1 MDEIKVSVLVPI
13 FNVEKY
19 IDQCLASLKK
29 QEVSGLEIICIDDG
43 STDKSGLIADK
54 FAEEDERFRVIH
66 KLNTGYGDSMNI
78 GMDAAKGEYIAV
90 LEGDDFAS
98 KDMVNRLYCTAKEH
112 NADIVKSN
120 YYEYKGDDESII
132 KMNIL
137 RGFPRDIVFSPEDVP
152 EIMLTRH
159 CVWNAIYKKKYLEE
173 NNIRFLNT
181 PGASYQDVGFLCK
194 CWYTVSRLVCVED
207 YLVYYRTD
215 NPSQSIKSERKVFCV
230 CDEYKG
236 VRKYIRE
243 HPLCEKRAALAL
255 PESMFKDYENT
266 FYRVDMPFQYGFL
279 IKFKEDMEQIDKEG
293 YLEGESLLT
302 KEHRDRIEEM
312 LCDVEA
318 YYNKHSR
325 YNSYLAV
332 RENEEN
338 LRTASRLYALIEKIL
353 ADYIYDIL
361 KNASNICIF
370 GAGKI
375 GIEAKKM
382 LENFGLRDRIRCF
395 LVSNIN
401 ENNTA
406 IDGISVFQVDQT
418 DENSKKYVVLVA
430 VKWTDQLEAVN
441 ILEKNQYKYIINYT
455 GSIRKK

>member
-215 NPSQSIKSERKVFCV
+215 NPSQSIKSERKVFCKI
-230 CDEYKG
+230 Y
-236 VRKYIRE
+236 
-243 HPLCEKRAALAL
+243 
-255 PESMFKDYENT
+255 
-266 FYRVDMPFQYGFL
+266 Q
-279 IKFKEDMEQIDKEG
+279 
-293 YLEGESLLT
+293 
-302 KEHRDRIEEM
+302 
-312 LCDVEA
+312 
-318 YYNKHSR
+318 
-325 YNSYLAV
+325 
-332 RENEEN
+332 
-338 LRTASRLYALIEKIL
+338 RT
-353 ADYIYDIL
+353 
-361 KNASNICIF
+361 
-370 GAGKI
+370 
-375 GIEAKKM
+375 
-382 LENFGLRDRIRCF
+382 
-395 LVSNIN
+395 
-401 ENNTA
+401 
-406 IDGISVFQVDQT
+406 
-418 DENSKKYVVLVA
+418 
-430 VKWTDQLEAVN
+430 
-441 ILEKNQYKYIINYT
+441 
-455 GSIRKK
+455 SIM

>member
-1 MDEIKVSVLVPI
+1 
-13 FNVEKY
+13 
-19 IDQCLASLKK
+19 
-29 QEVSGLEIICIDDG
+29 
-43 STDKSGLIADK
+43 
-54 FAEEDERFRVIH
+54 
-66 KLNTGYGDSMNI
+66 
-78 GMDAAKGEYIAV
+78 
-90 LEGDDFAS
+90 
-98 KDMVNRLYCTAKEH
+98 
-112 NADIVKSN
+112 
-120 YYEYKGDDESII
+120 
-132 KMNIL
+132 
-137 RGFPRDIVFSPEDVP
+137 
-152 EIMLTRH
+152 
-159 CVWNAIYKKKYLEE
+159 
-173 NNIRFLNT
+173 
-181 PGASYQDVGFLCK
+181 
-194 CWYTVSRLVCVED
+194 
-207 YLVYYRTD
+207 
-215 NPSQSIKSERKVFCV
+215 
-230 CDEYKG
+230 
-236 VRKYIRE
+236 
-243 HPLCEKRAALAL
+243 
-255 PESMFKDYENT
+255 MFKDYENT